1 MTVFRTVSRRIR
13 PSRTW
18 LLQPL
23 SFAIA
28 LTLACPAIAS
38 AHHRTAALGA
48 HRDDSASVGTGA
60 IIQAADKTPDV
71 TIGASTQDS
80 RPVAPAAS
88 GGDGG
93 GMRAAPRWHSFL
105 PGMFR

>member
-1 MTVFRTVSRRIR
+1 MTVSRRIR

-28 LTLACPAIAS
+28 LTLTYPAIAS
-38 AHHRTAALGA
+38 AHHRATALGP
-48 HRDDSASVGTGA
+48 HRDGSASVGAGA
-60 IIQAADKTPDV
+60 IIQAAADKTPDV
-71 TIGASTQDS
+71 TIGASTQDG
-80 RPVAPAAS
+80 RPVAPATS